1 MRRGIDLMRFMKFLR
16 AKWELDQSQL
26 QALRAIAEGISNHSE
41 LLNRKFDQLF
51 VAHDNQTD
59 LINRKFNDLIARSS
73 DGPCS
78 SPEPTA
84 DHPQSDE
91 ERLETALETLSQ
103 YAGDERAAARIFD
116 RVLDLTRRHHRGAFW
131 GDRLLTLDKTAA
143 FRDDP
148 AFRRAIADASSST
161 GANQYASP
169 DGITWRFNTLIW
181 AARQALT
188 VPGDFVE
195 CGVFEGDMSWVVTE
209 MVDLAAAKRRFH
221 LFDTFAGFS
230 AKYSSPSDIS
240 NQPGFFEFTDSEY
253 KRPEIYEHVLQR
265 FATKPYVVIRKGVV
279 PDSLADAPEVI
290 AYLHLDMNSPGPERA
305 ALEILYERLSPGGV
319 IVFDDYGWMPFRK
332 QKESA
337 DEFINARGHTI
348 VELPTG
354 QGLAVKPIR

>member
-73 DGPCS
+73 DGSCS
-78 SPEPTA
+78 SSEPTA
-84 DHPQSDE
+84 DHRQGDE
-91 ERLETALETLSQ
+91 EPLETALETLSQ

-116 RVLDLTRRHHRGAFW
+116 RVLDLTRRHHRGTFW

-143 FRDDP
+143 FRNDP
-148 AFRRAIADASSST
+148 AFRRAIADANSST

-230 AKYSSPSDIS
+230 AKYSS
-240 NQPGFFEFTDSEY
+240 
-253 KRPEIYEHVLQR
+253 R